1 MKALDLT
8 DADIS
13 PQFPSRNGS
22 CKAISD
28 SRQTKLLSSF
38 YKIDVDAET
47 QFYEYN
53 IRALP
58 LIANKGKIK
67 KLIETLLG
75 TWQISLL
82 LPINSPTPTSAPHA
96 ASLRPHPRTTPT
108 NSANAAASISATSC
122 PATPAFTSLRAKPR
136 RRQNRFGAR

>member
-82 LPINSPTPTSAPHA
+82 L
-96 ASLRPHPRTTPT
+96 
-108 NSANAAASISATSC
+108 
-122 PATPAFTSLRAKPR
+122 
-136 RRQNRFGAR
+136 